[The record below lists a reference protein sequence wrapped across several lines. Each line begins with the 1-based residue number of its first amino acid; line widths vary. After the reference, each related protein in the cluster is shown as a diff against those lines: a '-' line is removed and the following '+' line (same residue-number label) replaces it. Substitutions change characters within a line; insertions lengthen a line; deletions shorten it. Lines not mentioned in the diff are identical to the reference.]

1 LDVTIRGGAICDP
14 DGSRRTANVAIEN
27 GRITSLESGRAR
39 AETEIDARGCLV
51 APGFID
57 IHTHSDF
64 TLPVHPTAEA
74 KLLQGVTT
82 DVTGNCGFSPFPANP
97 ANGDHPF
104 GAFIEPLLTDRWPD
118 LRSYGDAV
126 SEICP
131 AINIAPFIGLG
142 AVRAAVM
149 GDEKRAPTG
158 AELSEMRRLVR
169 AALHDGAFG
178 ASTGLVY
185 PPGSFADVD
194 EVSSVLEPMREL
206 GGIYASHVR
215 DEGDHVEDAVQEA
228 LEVGRRIRCPVQLS
242 HHKCL
247 GRRNWGKVDST
258 LASVDAAN
266 RAGMEVNLDVY
277 PYAAASS
284 TLSSLVP
291 AVELAGGLDQFLQR
305 ISTSDERSRARELVA
320 QGRPFSLDDVVLAH
334 VPSQPTWAGRSLDS
348 VAADWGVPSAE
359 AVLRLL
365 EGDGMNVVMV
375 AHGMNENDVR
385 TVLRHPRAVIG
396 SDGWTMTRDSVAYA
410 HPRNF
415 SSSVR
420 VLARYVRDEQVLSLA
435 QALAKLTIGPAR
447 CLGLKDRGCL
457 AVGAVADLVV
467 IDFERLQDLATY
479 EEPCRYPT
487 GIKHV
492 LVRGIH
498 AVEDGEVT
506 GERAGRL
513 LVSRTGAR

>member
-1 LDVTIRGGAICDP
+1 MEVTIRGGTICDP
-14 DGSRRTANVAIEN
+14 DGSRRSADVAIEN
-27 GRITSLESGRAR
+27 GRIASIERGSQQASTV
-39 AETEIDARGCLV
+39 IDARGCLV

-64 TLPVHPTAEA
+64 TLPVRPTAEA

-82 DVTGNCGFSPFPANP
+82 DVTGNCGFSPFPVDP
-97 ANGDHPF
+97 ANGAHPYGSF
-104 GAFIEPLLTDRWPD
+104 LEPLLTERWPD
-118 LRSYGDAV
+118 LRSYAGAIG
-126 SEICP
+126 ELGP
-131 AINIAPFIGLG
+131 AINVAPLVGLG

-149 GDEKRAPTG
+149 GDEKRAPSPS
-158 AELSEMRRLVR
+158 ELSEMRRLVR
-169 AALHDGAFG
+169 TALTDGAFG

-185 PPGSFADVD
+185 TPGSFADVD
-194 EVSSVLEPMREL
+194 ELSSILEPMREL

-215 DEGDHVEDAVQEA
+215 DEGDRVEEAVQEA
-228 LEVGRRIRCPVQLS
+228 LEIGRRVGCRVQLS

-266 RAGMEVNLDVY
+266 RDGMEVNVDVY

-284 TLSSLVP
+284 TLASLLP
-291 AVELAGGLDQFLQR
+291 AAELAGGLDGFLRR
-305 ISTSDERSRARELVA
+305 IAAPGERSRALELVA
-320 QGRPFSLDDVVLAH
+320 GGRPFSLEDVVLAH
-334 VPSQPTWAGRSLDS
+334 VPSQPQWSGRSLDS
-348 VAADWGVPSAE
+348 VAGDWGVTSAE

-375 AHGMNENDVR
+375 AHGMDENDVR

-396 SDGWTMTRDSVAYA
+396 SDGWTMTRDAVSYA

-420 VLARYVRDEQVLSLA
+420 VLTRYVRDERVLSLA
-435 QALAKLTIGPAR
+435 EALAKLTIGPAR
-447 CLGLKDRGCL
+447 CLGLHDRGSL
-457 AVGAVADLVV
+457 AVGAVADVVV
-467 IDFERLQDLATY
+467 IDYDGLEDVATFED
-479 EEPCRYPT
+479 PCRYPI

-492 LVRGIH
+492 LVRGVH
-498 AVEDGEVT
+498 TVEDGAVT
-506 GERAGRL
+506 GERAGQL
-513 LVSRTGAR
+513 LRSGNATR